1 MSAKTLNSSRKKKEQ
16 RIYDDI
22 NDFRSHDGHV
32 LWSWFQ
38 CKEMEAKQTANESWE
53 GGHEWHASSPIT
65 HPYHWTSLSCR
76 SLQAVQ
82 ERANSSQFSS
92 CVRFIT
98 SNIRAWCRSISKQH
112 NKLIWFVFVF
122 VDFNIFQAKS
132 IKNIHFYNNILL
144 GMILHHLWL
153 RVVHNHIFTHQVQAS
168 LTITL
173 SQQDITSQGLH

>member
-1 MSAKTLNSSRKKKEQ
+1 
-16 RIYDDI
+16 
-22 NDFRSHDGHV
+22 
-32 LWSWFQ
+32 
-38 CKEMEAKQTANESWE
+38 MEAKQRAHESWE

-82 ERANSSQFSS
+82 ERANSWQFSS

-132 IKNIHFYNNILL
+132 IKNIHFYNTILL
-144 GMILHHLWL
+144 GMILQHSRFVTQRFFH
-153 RVVHNHIFTHQVQAS
+153 VHNHIFTHEVQAS
-168 LTITL
+168 LTVTL
-173 SQQDITSQGLH
+173 SQQDIISQGLH